1 MPPKQMLALL
11 WERGLPRLHDRLA
24 VLDRAAVAA
33 TAGTLPRDVRE
44 QAAATAHKLAGSLGM
59 FGYPEGTGFAREIEL
74 LLETTGDVEPL
85 ALQALIAALRQ
96 TLNLSA

>member
-1 MPPKQMLALL
+1 MLAVL
-11 WERGLPRLHDRLA
+11 WERGLPRLRDRLA
-24 VLDRAAVAA
+24 VLDQAAAA
-33 TAGTLPRDVRE
+33 ASAGTLPREIRE

-59 FGYPEGTGFAREIEL
+59 FGYPEGTGFAREIEV

-96 TLNLSA
+96 SLNVQA